1 MPRPKGRPL
10 PADHRDRIRR
20 ASARNS
26 AWLEASRPI
35 LNAANQGDYVQAS
48 ELLFD
53 YMDQRHS
60 EVLNST
66 TVANASQAEIRAMI
80 ADMGRELDELQAET
94 ERAWEARDAAQVVQ
108 VQAVLLAGLHI
119 MNRIRKGTE

>member
-1 MPRPKGRPL
+1 
-10 PADHRDRIRR
+10 
-20 ASARNS
+20 
-26 AWLEASRPI
+26 
-35 LNAANQGDYVQAS
+35 VQAS